1 MGEDFIRIENL
12 TKRFGATLAVDG
24 VTLHIGR
31 GEFFSLL
38 GPSGC
43 GKTTLLR
50 MIGGF
55 TLPDTGTIALDGED
69 VTALPP
75 NKRATNMVFQSYAIF
90 PHLNVRDN
98 IAYGLRTER
107 ISAAER
113 EQRVAE
119 ALAMIKL
126 ETYGERRAHQLSGG
140 ERQRVALARAL
151 VKRPKV
157 LLLDE
162 PLGALD
168 KRLREAM
175 QIELR
180 QIQREVG
187 ITFIFVTH
195 DQEEA
200 LSMSDRIAV
209 MENGRVLQVADP
221 KTLYEQPNS
230 RAVADFIGTANFFPG
245 QVVAVT
251 GDSVTVETALG
262 RMDIHRRNLAVGA
275 RVLAAIRPEKFT
287 LSREAASLSGR
298 IAAVSYLGD
307 RQPVPGEHQRR
318 NHHRRGAKQRR
329 FPDRR
334 GGASC
339 LGGGRGDAVSG
350 INSGPIPLSPR
361 PARRPWGQG
370 QIRNRACKIWAAQ
383 EGVSR
388 LFHEKQR
395 VS

>member
-1 MGEDFIRIENL
+1 VGEDFLRIENL
-12 TKRFGATLAVDG
+12 SKRFGATLAVDG
-24 VTLHIGR
+24 VTLDIAR

-55 TLPDTGTIALDGED
+55 TLPDAGSIALDGED
-69 VTALPP
+69 VTVLPP

-90 PHLNVRDN
+90 PHLNVHDN

-107 ISAAER
+107 LSAAER
-113 EQRVAE
+113 ERRVAE

-126 ETYGERRAHQLSGG
+126 DTYGERRAHQLSGG

-180 QIQREVG
+180 QIQRDVG

-195 DQEEA
+195 DQQEA

-209 MENGRVLQVADP
+209 MEAGRVLQVADP

-230 RAVADFIGTANFFPG
+230 RGVADFVGTANFFPG
-245 QVVAVT
+245 NVVAMT
-251 GDSVTVETALG
+251 GDSVTVETPLG
-262 RMDIHRRNLAVGA
+262 RMEIRRRTNLRTGA
-275 RVLAAIRPEKFT
+275 RLTIAIRPENLT
-287 LSREAASLSGR
+287 LSREAGSVSGR
-298 IAAVSYLGD
+298 VAAVSYLGD
-307 RQPVPGEHQRR
+307 R
-318 NHHRRGAKQRR
+318 
-329 FPDRR
+329 
-334 GGASC
+334 
-339 LGGGRGDAVSG
+339 
-350 INSGPIPLSPR
+350 
-361 PARRPWGQG
+361 
-370 QIRNRACKIWAAQ
+370 
-383 EGVSR
+383 R
-388 LFHEKQR
+388 LFHVNINGATAIVAAQNSADFGIGEA
-395 VS
+395 VHLGWAPDAVMLFPE

>member
-1 MGEDFIRIENL
+1 LNVGEDFIHIENL

-24 VTLHIGR
+24 VTLHIAR
-31 GEFFSLL
+31 GEFFSVL

-55 TLPDTGTIALDGED
+55 TLRDAGTIALDSED
-69 VTALPP
+69 VTLLPP

-98 IAYGLRTER
+98 IAYGLRTEGL
-107 ISAAER
+107 SAAER
-113 EQRVAE
+113 DKRVAE

-230 RAVADFIGTANFFPG
+230 RGVADFVGTANFFPG
-245 QVVAVT
+245 QVVSVT

-262 RMDIHRRNLAVGA
+262 RMDIRRRTNLAVGA
-275 RVLAAIRPEKFT
+275 RVLIVIRPENLL
-287 LSREAASLSGR
+287 LSREAASVSGR

-307 RQPVPGEHQRR
+307 RRQFQVSVNGTTIIVAAQNSAPFRIGEPVH
-318 NHHRRGAKQRR
+318 
-329 FPDRR
+329 
-334 GGASC
+334 
-339 LGGGRGDAVSG
+339 LGWAADAVM
-350 INSGPIPLSPR
+350 
-361 PARRPWGQG
+361 
-370 QIRNRACKIWAAQ
+370 
-383 EGVSR
+383 
-388 LFHEKQR
+388 LFAE
-395 VS
+395 